1 MSHSLTP
8 AVPNILTSSIHGPS
22 HMVLSIRFLSSDWLK
37 IICSR
42 ASRLGAATTT
52 TQRRCR
58 RPTRILELRGRM
70 RGGEGMGPG
79 WSNFSTFCSSNMS
92 WVFMPEIS
100 VNFHN
105 DDYVTRYFVA
115 YLSLYSCNWKTK
127 HFTAGV
133 DLDPPYFLSWIWRNK
148 FSKNRTL
155 VLHTLH
161 TYFTEY
167 AGERWPAPVRVSLVS
182 DLLFFSIVEQG
193 PVLRFI
199 DTYFRGIF
207 NIKKKEK

>member
-1 MSHSLTP
+1 MIQSLTP
-8 AVPNILTSSIHGPS
+8 AVQNILTSSIHGPS

-42 ASRLGAATTT
+42 ASRLGAATTTT

-105 DDYVTRYFVA
+105 DDYVTRYFVT
-115 YLSLYSCNWKTK
+115 YLPLYSCNWKTK

-161 TYFTEY
+161 TIFYRI
-167 AGERWPAPVRVSLVS
+167 RWWAVTSPCQGFASFRPVI
-182 DLLFFSIVEQG
+182 FFNCWTRSCIEV
-193 PVLRFI
+193 
-199 DTYFRGIF
+199 YWHIF
-207 NIKKKEK
+207 PRNI